1 MDSFCEHLVKRKKR
15 TSEKISCVVLIIIAL
30 IFTVFAVLWLW
41 PLVLSLFRDAATLV
55 FPLIVAVWWGVLILI
70 KRYNIEYEYA
80 LTGSDIDVDKII
92 NQKKRQRII
101 SSSLRTMAI
110 VAPLSSAHYTDEY
123 KNMITLDCSCGDS
136 ETAFFAVY
144 NADGQQKCMIFTP
157 SEKML
162 EHMKLYCREKFHL
175 S

>member
-1 MDSFCEHLVKRKKR
+1 
-15 TSEKISCVVLIIIAL
+15 
-30 IFTVFAVLWLW
+30 
-41 PLVLSLFRDAATLV
+41 
-55 FPLIVAVWWGVLILI
+55 
-70 KRYNIEYEYA
+70 
-80 LTGSDIDVDKII
+80 
-92 NQKKRQRII
+92 
-101 SSSLRTMAI
+101 
-110 VAPLSSAHYTDEY
+110 
-123 KNMITLDCSCGDS
+123 MITLDCSCGDS